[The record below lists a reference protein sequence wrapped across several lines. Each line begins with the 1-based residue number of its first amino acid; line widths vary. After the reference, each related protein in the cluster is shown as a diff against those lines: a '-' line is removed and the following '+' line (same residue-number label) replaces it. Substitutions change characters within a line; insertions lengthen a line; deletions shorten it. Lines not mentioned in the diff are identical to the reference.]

1 MKYRMLALLA
11 LAPAF
16 LLPLPAIGET
26 LTYNLVDTGVISDQ
40 TGMPTIT
47 AGTIDGTLALTLS
60 VTPPASG
67 TETYTPVG
75 TGTLQD
81 ITAISATLDGKTF
94 NLANSIIYSDSAQ
107 FVNGA
112 LNELYYVGSIGS
124 GAPSYLTFNFDVGG
138 STPPTVTYT
147 LDSNQYQYM
156 TTVEQGDLSLQT
168 SVTPEPSSLLLLG
181 TGLLGLAF
189 AAFWRAKA
197 SGVSLNMWSV

>member
-81 ITAISATLDGKTF
+81 ITAI
-94 NLANSIIYSDSAQ
+94 
-107 FVNGA
+107 
-112 LNELYYVGSIGS
+112 
-124 GAPSYLTFNFDVGG
+124 
-138 STPPTVTYT
+138 
-147 LDSNQYQYM
+147 
-156 TTVEQGDLSLQT
+156 
-168 SVTPEPSSLLLLG
+168 
-181 TGLLGLAF
+181 
-189 AAFWRAKA
+189 
-197 SGVSLNMWSV
+197 